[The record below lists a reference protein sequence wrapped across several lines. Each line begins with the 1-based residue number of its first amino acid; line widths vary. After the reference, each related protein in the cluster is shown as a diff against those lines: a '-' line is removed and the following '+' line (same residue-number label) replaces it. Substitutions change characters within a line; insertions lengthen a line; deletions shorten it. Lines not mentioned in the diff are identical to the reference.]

1 MLYFCGMLLLTPL
14 PPTRAQLLCTSN
26 VCGGRMVSRIPGM
39 LRGLSTSAKVHL
51 QHVLYFGDV
60 LGYNSVQ
67 RLAKLPRAWI
77 DAVGASAD
85 IDHGVAFTHAV
96 GSPTHSILSYT
107 LLDTPLTRARRR
119 EATLEPTTNAAAEQ
133 VGQEEGEVIGEEP
146 RRRIAQSK
154 VFALGRN
161 THAQLG
167 LGFASQ
173 EATRGMVTGDI
184 TGKGGITHV
193 AAGTGFSFV
202 VTADEG
208 ESKVYGFGNDT
219 LGQLG
224 SSSTIEEAR
233 WDAYDIST
241 RLDASS
247 APQLRLLP
255 LPKQIP
261 LDEGWTVRSIATG
274 IDHTLLLVERNVAG
288 HLVQEVLS
296 TGLNTD
302 GQLGV
307 TPVERG
313 DAVPIQPLI
322 SRTFT
327 RVPLSIPE
335 EEMVEVACG
344 ADTSY
349 VLLGSGDLYAWGNSE
364 YAQTLAGTHDRITT
378 PTHIPNPLITA
389 YTSANL
395 PFDTITPPRIN
406 KIVAGGS
413 FVVLLDSNHRLWTVG
428 YGVGNATAAEKLVL
442 VEALPQGSVENVWA
456 GLEYVVATTRED
468 GNVKVWIWG
477 ILPRSIA
484 TVPVTTPMQVP
495 FTVPKSPRQQYLDE
509 NPNLKNGCSQEQRD
523 GEKVKITAAACTRD
537 HVILV
542 LDDGKGRNVW
552 AECVQPPRDK
562 GTDLV

>member
-1 MLYFCGMLLLTPL
+1 
-14 PPTRAQLLCTSN
+14 
-26 VCGGRMVSRIPGM
+26 MVPRIPGT

-67 RLAKLPRAWI
+67 RFAKLPRAWI

-85 IDHGVAFTHAV
+85 IDHGVAFTHAA
-96 GSPTHSILSYT
+96 GSPTHSMLSYT
-107 LLDTPLTRARRR
+107 LLDTSLNPGPRRQ
-119 EATLEPTTNAAAEQ
+119 ATLDPTTNAAAEEA
-133 VGQEEGEVIGEEP
+133 VEEGEVIGEEP

-184 TGKGGITHV
+184 AGKGGITHV

-202 VTADEG
+202 VAADEG
-208 ESKVYGFGNDT
+208 ESNVYGFGNDT

-224 SSSTIEEAR
+224 SCTQMEER
-233 WDAYDIST
+233 RTDAYDVST
-241 RLDASS
+241 RLEASD

-255 LPKQIP
+255 LPKRIP
-261 LDEGWTVRSIATG
+261 LDGWSVRSIATG

-307 TPVERG
+307 TPADRA

-327 RVPLSIPE
+327 RVPLSLPA
-335 EEMVEVACG
+335 EEMVAVVCG

-349 VLLGSGDLYAWGNSE
+349 VLLRNGDLYAWGNSE
-364 YAQTLAGTHDRITT
+364 YAQTLAGTHDRITH
-378 PTHIPNPLITA
+378 PTHISNPLIDA
-389 YTSANL
+389 YTSADL
-395 PFDTITPPRIN
+395 PFNAHAPPKVK

-413 FVVLLDSNHRLWTVG
+413 FAVLLDTHHRVWTVG
-428 YGVGNATAAEKLVL
+428 YGVGNLTSAEKLTL
-442 VEALPQGSVENVWA
+442 VEGLPQGRVEDIWA
-456 GLEYVVATTRED
+456 GLEYVLATTREED
-468 GNVKVWIWG
+468 GQLKVWVWG
-477 ILPRSIA
+477 VLPRSIA

-495 FTVPKSPRQQYLDE
+495 FAVPKSPRQQYLDE
-509 NPNLKNGCSQEQRD
+509 NPTLKNGSEEEMD
-523 GEKVKITAAACTRD
+523 GGKVGVIAAACTRD
-537 HVILV
+537 HVIV
-542 LDDGKGRNVW
+542 VMDDGMGEDVW

-562 GTDLV
+562 GTDVV